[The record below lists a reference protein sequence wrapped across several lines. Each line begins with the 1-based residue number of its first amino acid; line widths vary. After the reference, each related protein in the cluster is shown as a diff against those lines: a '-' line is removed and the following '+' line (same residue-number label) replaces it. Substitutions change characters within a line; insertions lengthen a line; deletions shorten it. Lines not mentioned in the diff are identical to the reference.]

1 MYMEEIVSNDLKE
14 NLKVFWSYV
23 KSKRQESTG
32 VSPLKNKNGFIHSD
46 MHSSSKVEILNDQ
59 FVSAYHRSQSKK
71 QGKDQESIQ
80 SSTTPDS
87 GYQWESDNVTIHPKK
102 GTSDHPTMDSILLH
116 RNGVLKLLRDPKIH
130 IATCPGEFPAFILKS
145 AAKHQSRRDYN
156 YIVPAFK
163 KGEKHLPSR
172 IPDVYCLYGARTQ
185 RS

>member
-1 MYMEEIVSNDLKE
+1 
-14 NLKVFWSYV
+14 
-23 KSKRQESTG
+23 
-32 VSPLKNKNGFIHSD
+32 
-46 MHSSSKVEILNDQ
+46 MHSSSKVEILNDK
-59 FVSAYHRSQSKK
+59 FVFAYTGEDKVRKK
-71 QGKDQESIQ
+71 AKIRNRYNQAPHLTQDTNG
-80 SSTTPDS
+80 
-87 GYQWESDNVTIHPKK
+87 ESDNVTIHQKK

-156 YIVPAFK
+156 HIVPAFK